1 MDGLSPE
8 RRSEIMRRIGRRDTP
23 PEIAVRKC
31 LHRLGFRFRLHLKN
45 LPGTPDIVLKR
56 WRTVVFVHGC
66 FWHGCPDC
74 YRGARVPKSNVE
86 FWRTKVE
93 RNQARDRRVAD
104 ELRAGG
110 WNVLTVWEC
119 QTTDQDRLA
128 ALLSEWT
135 SGLGGRTSDA
145 ERERE

>member
-1 MDGLSPE
+1 MGAISRE
-8 RRSEIMRRIGRRDTP
+8 RRFEIMRRIRRRDTP

-31 LHRLGFRFRLHLKN
+31 LHRLGSRFRLHLKN
-45 LPGTPDIVLKR
+45 LPGKPDLVLRR

-66 FWHGCPDC
+66 FWHGCPEC

-93 RNQARDRRVAD
+93 RNQARDRRVAT
-104 ELRAGG
+104 ELRERG

-119 QTTDQDRLA
+119 QTTNQDRLL
-128 ALLSEWT
+128 ALISKLT
-135 SGLGGRTSDA
+135 SGPGWRTSDA
-145 ERERE
+145 E